1 MTQLDDSASPE
12 AIYVSAPD
20 RRKPWGIIASI
31 LWVIVAFEGVARAED
46 RLFTVPSFQ
55 SGIGHAALLL
65 TVWSSELLVIVAA
78 VRLTRWPVAE
88 YLSWLRPRIK
98 DVLFGCGVILV
109 LSLAENGLAYLATGH
124 AFDVAGY
131 RAAVAAGTS
140 PFWYVFQWW
149 PAIFCAP
156 LVEESAI
163 RGFMWRG
170 IEARAGRWAAFLITS
185 LYFAGMHYRYFLANG
200 VFFLGTFSI
209 YLISGMAF
217 GWLRW
222 RSGNTTA
229 TIIPHVFGNL
239 YIYVAPVI
247 AAAFMT

>member
-1 MTQLDDSASPE
+1 MTQLGDAASSE
-12 AIYVSAPD
+12 VVSVSAPV

-31 LWVIVAFEGVARAED
+31 LWVIAAFEGVARVED
-46 RLFTVPSFQ
+46 HLFEIPVLRG
-55 SGIGHAALLL
+55 GIWHAALLL
-65 TVWSSELLVIVAA
+65 TVWGSELLVIVAA
-78 VRLTRWPVAE
+78 VRLRRWPVAE
-88 YLSWLRPRIK
+88 YLGWRRPRVQ
-98 DVLFGCGVILV
+98 DVLFGCAVVLV
-109 LSLAENGLAYLATGH
+109 FSLAENGLAYLATGH

-156 LVEESAI
+156 IVEESAI

-170 IEARAGRWAAFLITS
+170 IEARAGRLAAFLITS
-185 LYFAGMHYRYFLANG
+185 LYFAGMHYRYFFANG
-200 VFFLGTFSI
+200 TIYPGTFGI
-209 YLISGMAF
+209 YLVSGMAF

-229 TIIPHVFGNL
+229 TIIPHCLGNL
-239 YIYVAPVI
+239 YIEAAPLI
-247 AAAFMT
+247 AAAFMA